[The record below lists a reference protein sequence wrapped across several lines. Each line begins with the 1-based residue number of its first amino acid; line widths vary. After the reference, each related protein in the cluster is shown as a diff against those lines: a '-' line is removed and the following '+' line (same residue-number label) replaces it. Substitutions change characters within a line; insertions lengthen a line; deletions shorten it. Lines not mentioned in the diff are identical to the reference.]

1 MKENVKFIAVPI
13 ADGEK
18 GKASVCAE
26 VGANLYEDPDH
37 ANITTAEAEK
47 AASEYAAKPLDLI
60 EITGNWVQ
68 VN

>member
-1 MKENVKFIAVPI
+1 MKESIKFITVPI

-26 VGANLYEDPDH
+26 IGANLYEDPKH
-37 ANITTAEAEK
+37 ANIAIAEAEK
-47 AASEYAAKPLDLI
+47 AAVEYAAKPLDLI

-68 VN
+68 VD